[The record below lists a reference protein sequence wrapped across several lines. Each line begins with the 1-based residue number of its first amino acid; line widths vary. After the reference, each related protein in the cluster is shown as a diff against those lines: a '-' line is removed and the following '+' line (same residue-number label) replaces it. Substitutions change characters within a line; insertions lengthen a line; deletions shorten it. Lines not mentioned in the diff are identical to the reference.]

1 MTRLRPTRALAVA
14 LVALT
19 VAACGSSTS
28 SAGPSA
34 SSAPAASM
42 PPTSG
47 APAASGDATSPSA
60 SAAASTGPLTTA
72 DPNATPLPSLTR
84 VPDLEALL
92 PKSVD
97 GKDLAV
103 ASLTGT
109 DIMTT
114 GQAGSVAALK
124 AILKAT
130 GGQPSDYAF
139 AYSELPGGSVVGV
152 FRVKGA
158 DASKIRDALMLLGKE
173 NPNGA
178 IVDSGTIGGKKVQIL
193 RVTVG
198 GTETSWYYW
207 PKGDL
212 LYYIQTADPLAAEK
226 FFSALGD

>member
-1 MTRLRPTRALAVA
+1 MTAPRPSRVLAVA
-14 LVALT
+14 LVVLV
-19 VAACGSSTS
+19 VAACASSTS
-28 SAGPSA
+28 SSAPSA
-34 SSAPAASM
+34 ATATAGSVPPA
-42 PPTSG
+42 SG
-47 APAASGDATSPSA
+47 APGASADVTSPGA
-60 SAAASTGPLTTA
+60 SAAPSVAPLATA
-72 DPNATPLPSLTR
+72 DPNATPVPPLTR

-92 PKSVD
+92 PRKLD

-109 DIMTT
+109 DIMTS
-114 GQAGSVAALK
+114 GQAASVAALQ

-130 GGQPSDYAF
+130 GGQASDYAF

-158 DASKIRDALMLLGKE
+158 DATKIQAALMKLGKD

-198 GTETSWYYW
+198 GNETSWYYW

-226 FFSALGD
+226 FFAAL